1 MPRLS
6 LWSENKRNDYKYLD
20 RIISEQYTV
29 GGMDMYVHKY
39 LGPKVGGDYSTQSSN
54 YDVTRPVYDET
65 NPLFIEDLFT
75 LENRDRDYD
84 ESIYRM
90 RGIYNVQ
97 DLDFNLSQFGLF
109 LQNDTLFITFHYND
123 MIDTLGRKLM
133 NGDVIELP
141 NLKDFHPLDPSIPIG
156 LPKFYV
162 VQDASFAA
170 EGFSKTWMPHLWRV
184 KAVPMVGAQEYKDI
198 MDGYI
203 NEKGEDTGV
212 LGVNGDTPI
221 GDYLKQCATNLD
233 INDKIVAQAE
243 VEVPLSG
250 YDVTKFYVA
259 PYSDGEPADGSGIS
273 VDEIVFRADSDLIR
287 ADRSLVTP
295 ESSGYAQGY
304 LTGNSDAPNGVPVG
318 TGVQFPTNANTGD
331 YFLRLDYA
339 PNRMFRYDGKLW
351 VKVEDN
357 VRTELSYLNNDNSTQ
372 RSSFVNNRETINT
385 ADRGTIS
392 SRQSLSDLFNP
403 KADN

>member
-29 GGMDMYVHKY
+29 GGMDMYIHKY
-39 LGPKVGGDYSTQSSN
+39 LGPKVSGDYSTQSSN

-162 VQDASFAA
+162 IQDANFAA

-184 KAVPMVGAQEYKDI
+184 KAVPMVGSQEYKDI

-212 LGVNGDTPI
+212 LGTAGDTPI
-221 GDYLKQCATNLD
+221 GDYLKQCSANLD

-259 PYSDGEPADGSGIS
+259 PYSDGEPADGSGITA
-273 VDEIVFRADSDLIR
+273 DEIVFRADSDLIR
-287 ADRSLVTP
+287 ADRSLVSP
-295 ESSGYAQGY
+295 ESAGYLSGY
-304 LTGNSDAPNGVPVG
+304 LTGDSDAPNGVPVQ
-318 TGVQFPTNANTGD
+318 TGVQFPTSALTGD
-331 YFLRLDYA
+331 YFLRLDYN
-339 PNRMFRYDGKLW
+339 PNRMFRFDGKRW
-351 VKVEDN
+351 VKVEDG
-357 VRTELSYLNNDNSTQ
+357 VRTELTYLNNDNTTQ
-372 RSSFVNNRETINT
+372 RSSFVNNNETIT
-385 ADRGTIS
+385 TKDRGTIP
-392 SRQSLSDLFNP
+392 SRQSLSDLLKP

>member
-29 GGMDMYVHKY
+29 GGMDMYIHKY

-54 YDVTRPVYDET
+54 YDVTQPVYDES
-65 NPLFIEDLFT
+65 NPLFIEDLFL
-75 LENRDRDYD
+75 LENRDREYD

-203 NEKGEDTGV
+203 NEKGDNTGT
-212 LGVNGDTPI
+212 LGPNGDNPI

-287 ADRSLVTP
+287 ADRSKVTP
-295 ESSGYAQGY
+295 ESAGYLQGY
-304 LTGNSDAPNGVPVG
+304 LTGDSDAPNGVPVQ
-318 TGVQFPTNANTGD
+318 TGVQFPSSANTGD
-331 YFLRLDYA
+331 YFLRLDYS
-339 PNRMFRYDGKLW
+339 PNRMFRFDGRRW
-351 VKVEDN
+351 VKVEDG
-357 VRTELSYLNNDNSTQ
+357 VRTELSYLNDDNTTQ
-372 RSSFVNNRETINT
+372 RSSFVNNRETIT
-385 ADRGTIS
+385 TTDRGTIP
-392 SRQSLSDLFNP
+392 SRQSLSDLLKP
-403 KADN
+403 EADN

>member
-29 GGMDMYVHKY
+29 GGLDMYVHKY
-39 LGPKVGGDYSTQSSN
+39 LGPKVSGDYSTQSSN
-54 YDVTRPVYDET
+54 YDVTRPVYDES
-65 NPLFIEDLFT
+65 NPLFIEDLFL

-90 RGIYNVQ
+90 RGVYNVQ
-97 DLDFNLSQFGLF
+97 DLDFNLSQFSLF

-141 NLKDFHPLDPSIPIG
+141 NLKDFHPLDPSIPVG

-162 VQDASFAA
+162 VQDANFAA

-184 KAVPMVGAQEYKDI
+184 KAVPMVGSQEYKDI

-203 NEKGEDTGV
+203 NEKGVDTGA
-212 LGVNGDTPI
+212 LGTNEDTPI

-259 PYSDGEPADGSGIS
+259 PYTNGEPADGSGITA
-273 VDEIVFRADSDLIR
+273 DEIVFRADSDLVT
-287 ADRSLVTP
+287 ADRSMVTP
-295 ESSGYAQGY
+295 ESAGYLGGY
-304 LTGNSDAPNGVPVG
+304 LTCDSDAPNGVPV
-318 TGVQFPTNANTGD
+318 TPGVAFPLNPLTGD
-331 YFLRLDYA
+331 YCLRLDYN
-339 PNRMFRYDGKLW
+339 PNRMFRFDGKRW
-351 VKVEDN
+351 VKVEDG
-357 VRTELSYLNNDNSTQ
+357 VRTELSYLNNDNTTQ
-372 RSSFVNNRETINT
+372 RSSFVNNRETIT
-385 ADRGTIS
+385 TSDRGTIPS
-392 SRQSLSDLFNP
+392 KQSLSDLLKP
-403 KADN
+403 EADN